1 MVRLTNVAKVANAL
15 MVRRGDGAMYMN
27 MPATKETY
35 SMANSSPSHPVEIS
49 PVFAMEKLTCT
60 VWEVPVRMMI
70 SAMWIKMPT
79 VQILNNMEMEKLHQ
93 KMPVKVKKTY

>member
-1 MVRLTNVAKVANAL
+1 MVRLTR

-27 MPATKETY
+27 MPASKETY
-35 SMANSSPSHPVEIS
+35 SMADSSPSNPVEIS

-70 SAMWIKMPT
+70 TVMWIMMPT
-79 VQILNNMEMEKLHQ
+79 VQILKLTMEKQYQ
-93 KMPVKVKKTY
+93 KRPVKV